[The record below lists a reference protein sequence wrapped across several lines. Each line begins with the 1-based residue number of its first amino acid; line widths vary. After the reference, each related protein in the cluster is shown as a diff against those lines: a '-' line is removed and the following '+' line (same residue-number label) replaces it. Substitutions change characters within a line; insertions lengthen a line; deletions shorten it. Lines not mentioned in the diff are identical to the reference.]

1 MWSRQIVAEL
11 IDEFEGD
18 GLDAGADR
26 QERNAV
32 AGPAGR
38 FLRTE
43 SFPRERGENLANS
56 LAFFGGKLFGGSQD
70 IVVNADG
77 GSHGVSKRARIKHQ
91 TSYITSR
98 AELKRSR
105 SPGRRI
111 RFGCAFRIVQARKV
125 AVQRKLLRNRKS

>member
-43 SFPRERGENLANS
+43 SFPRERGENLTNS
-56 LAFFGGKLFGGSQD
+56 LAFFGGQLFGGSQD
-70 IVVNADG
+70 VIVNADG
-77 GSHGVSKRARIKHQ
+77 GAHGVSKARLHQ
-91 TSYITSR
+91 TSSIIHHIKIGTQAKPLPRKAHPIWLRFPDSR
-98 AELKRSR
+98 D
-105 SPGRRI
+105 G
-111 RFGCAFRIVQARKV
+111 
-125 AVQRKLLRNRKS
+125 